1 LYYYRFFDIK
11 QNMINA
17 KEEASLQSL
26 GQRLKNA
33 RLKRDETQK
42 EFSARLGV
50 SIPTLYK
57 MERGEAS
64 IPIGRWAEA
73 LWLLDRIDDLD
84 NLLAPEKSLFDQYEA
99 QTRIKKQRQ
108 RASKKT

>member
-1 LYYYRFFDIK
+1 
-11 QNMINA
+11 MINLT
-17 KEEASLQSL
+17 KEASLKSL

-33 RLKRDETQK
+33 RLNRDDTQK
-42 EFSARLGV
+42 EFAARLGV

-57 MERGEAS
+57 MERGDAS

-73 LWLLDRIDDLD
+73 LWLLDRIDDL
-84 NLLAPEKSLFDQYEA
+84 NSLLAPEKSLFDQYEM

-108 RASKKT
+108 RASKKI

>member
-1 LYYYRFFDIK
+1 
-11 QNMINA
+11 MINLI
-17 KEEASLQSL
+17 KEASLKSL

-42 EFSARLGV
+42 EFAARMGV

-57 MERGEAS
+57 MERGDAS

-73 LWLLDRIDDLD
+73 LWLLDRIDDLN
-84 NLLAPEKSLFDQYEA
+84 NLLAPEKSLFDQYEMQA
-99 QTRIKKQRQ
+99 QVKKQRQ